1 MSEDASR
8 FSPRQNSGHILP
20 KDTRAKGFGCG
31 GRSFSTA
38 SPTAFAANFPTSL
51 LYYIRMKEIVVMVFV
66 CCFLPSLV
74 CAQPDVRFSEL
85 NHDFAAIGQQ
95 DEVVH
100 VFTVTNMGD
109 RDLVIRKLTAS

>member
-1 MSEDASR
+1 MKKIVLSV
-8 FSPRQNSGHILP
+8 
-20 KDTRAKGFGCG
+20 
-31 GRSFSTA
+31 
-38 SPTAFAANFPTSL
+38 SL
-51 LYYIRMKEIVVMVFV
+51 LLLF
-66 CCFLPSLV
+66 PSFV
-74 CAQPDVRFSEL
+74 CAQPEVRFSEL